1 MTGGRF
7 GLEVI
12 FNKMRAFFSLLFLA
26 CASLP
31 AQSPE
36 SLEFEGPDNVPIY
49 VIEGDFSQTYNSY
62 GLTLAMD
69 NWTIFMNP
77 STGALSGGGNFRAD
91 GTINSVA
98 IDWDGSL
105 NTALNVKQAGSALR
119 VNGKISI
126 TGSGTIA
133 GYDLDRL
140 ALTYTLS
147 NMNVDVAAMQM
158 AGYVSVMGSARV
170 FGRNLPLALPRTY
183 FAFDLPD
190 EDSDGQWDSTG
201 DWTAGIDATVDSKGK
216 ITGIG
221 ELAVLN
227 EDGEAYDLIP
237 QKVTGS
243 VKNGIV
249 ALAATG
255 NSRSISRI
263 KVNLTY
269 RQANDASVPGKS
281 AVSAYG
287 QSRKF

>member
-1 MTGGRF
+1 MTR
-7 GLEVI
+7 V
-12 FNKMRAFFSLLFLA
+12 FFSLLLLA
-26 CASLP
+26 SASLP
-31 AQSPE
+31 AQTTE
-36 SLEFEGPDNVPIY
+36 SLEFEGPDNAPIY
-49 VIEGDFSQTYNSY
+49 VIEGNFNQTYEKD
-62 GLTLAMD
+62 GLTLALD
-69 NWTIFMNP
+69 NWMISMNP
-77 STGALSGGGNFRAD
+77 SSGALSGGGDFRAD

-105 NTALNVKQAGSALR
+105 NTALNVKQAGSVLR
-119 VNGKISI
+119 VNGKMSI

-133 GYDLDRL
+133 GYDLERL

-147 NMNVDVAAMQM
+147 NMDVSVAAMQM
-158 AGYVSVMGSARV
+158 AGYVSVKGAARI

-190 EDSDGQWDSTG
+190 EDRDGQWDSTG
-201 DWTAGIDATVDSKGK
+201 DWTAEINASVDGKGK
-216 ITGIG
+216 VTGTG
-221 ELAVLN
+221 ELAVLD

-237 QKVTGS
+237 QKVSGS
-243 VKNGIV
+243 VKNGTV

-255 NSRSISRI
+255 NSRATSRI

-269 RQANDASVPGKS
+269 RQANDATVPGRS

>member
-1 MTGGRF
+1 LAQPKVMA
-7 GLEVI
+7 
-12 FNKMRAFFSLLFLA
+12 RAFFSLLLLA
-26 CASLP
+26 SASLP
-31 AQSPE
+31 AQTTE
-36 SLEFEGPDNVPIY
+36 SLEFEGPDNAPIY
-49 VIEGDFSQTYNSY
+49 VIEGEFSHTYTTN

-105 NTALNVKQAGSALR
+105 NTALNVKQAGSVLR
-119 VNGKISI
+119 VNGKMSI

-133 GYDLDRL
+133 GYDLERL

-147 NMNVDVAAMQM
+147 NMDVSVAAMQM
-158 AGYVSVMGSARV
+158 AGYVSVKGAARI

-190 EDSDGQWDSTG
+190 EDRDGQWDSTG
-201 DWTAGIDATVDSKGK
+201 DWKTDIDATVDGKGK
-216 ITGIG
+216 IAGTG
-221 ELAVLN
+221 ELAVLD

-237 QKVTGS
+237 QKVSGS
-243 VKNGIV
+243 VKNGTV

-255 NSRSISRI
+255 NSRATSRI

-269 RQANDASVPGKS
+269 RQANDATVPGRS